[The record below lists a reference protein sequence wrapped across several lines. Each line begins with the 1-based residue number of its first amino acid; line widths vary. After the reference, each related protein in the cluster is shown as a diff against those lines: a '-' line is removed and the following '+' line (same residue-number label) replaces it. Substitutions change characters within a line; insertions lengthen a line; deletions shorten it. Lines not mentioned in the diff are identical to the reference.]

1 MIKICGF
8 TIIKQS
14 TESMNLRYFQIH
26 NSSALFLWVIKY
38 LALLSEIQAGN
49 QEKEY
54 RKINGW
60 LDKKRP

>member
-1 MIKICGF
+1 
-8 TIIKQS
+8 
-14 TESMNLRYFQIH
+14 MNLRYFQIH
-26 NSSALFLWVIKY
+26 NSSALFLWVTKY